1 MLNNGVAL
9 KSRLGIIQCHSQRL
23 YPIDCEWFPIHVL
36 VLEKLRLYLFWR
48 IIKLWQT
55 DRRTDGHC
63 YDASCGRKYLN
74 LFVPNCVHF
83 QDMATQPAVWVMNAD
98 QLHRVNSAEA
108 QTTVQEVN
116 SAEAQ
121 TTVQGRR
128 HAVVHH
134 AASDDTSRQAATPA
148 PCSVVTGLMRTCT
161 SPTWADIPI
170 NNSHCCFKSVR

>member
-1 MLNNGVAL
+1 
-9 KSRLGIIQCHSQRL
+9 
-23 YPIDCEWFPIHVL
+23 
-36 VLEKLRLYLFWR
+36 
-48 IIKLWQT
+48 
-55 DRRTDGHC
+55 
-63 YDASCGRKYLN
+63 
-74 LFVPNCVHF
+74 
-83 QDMATQPAVWVMNAD
+83 MNAD

-161 SPTWADIPI
+161 SPT
-170 NNSHCCFKSVR
+170 